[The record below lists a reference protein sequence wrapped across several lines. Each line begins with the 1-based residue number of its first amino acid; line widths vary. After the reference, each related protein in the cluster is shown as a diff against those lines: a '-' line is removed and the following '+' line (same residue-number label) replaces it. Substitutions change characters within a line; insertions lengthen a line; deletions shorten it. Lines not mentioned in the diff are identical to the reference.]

1 MRSAVTPIPRKEH
14 NRDGNRSLLLGMLN
28 LHGFQSTVAH
38 ERFLGRRER
47 PINNSQVDSVEE
59 VPSARRDSLLCRL
72 SRRCFMPLFFFME
85 F

>member
-14 NRDGNRSLLLGMLN
+14 NRNGNRSLLLGMLN

-59 VPSARRDSLLCRL
+59 VP
-72 SRRCFMPLFFFME
+72 
-85 F
+85 